1 MTVPPI
7 FDQVAATMYMSE
19 VHDLTDACLFQ
30 LQQLERASVRW
41 AELGEVVARRRVRAD
56 ARVRDREAREV
67 IHSAMMAKARVQSE
81 IFDGVEAFLAAWA
94 RLSLIFKP
102 GDRRSSPYRDF
113 TVMRGNTLRRLYGLE
128 GRHPLLVRSA
138 RDNWMHSDER
148 LDQAWMEARL
158 GNRQSFVK
166 SGRVKAALCQSVRV
180 IDVEAL
186 TIYTRDEFGEICALS
201 LRVLGGALKDIEAR
215 REMAYERVAELPL
228 IDRKRTA
235 D

>member
-7 FDQVAATMYMSE
+7 FDQVAAAMYMSE

-41 AELGEVVARRRVRAD
+41 AELSEVAAHRRASARAGL
-56 ARVRDREAREV
+56 RDRDAHEV
-67 IHSAMMAKARVQSE
+67 FRSAMMEKGRVQSE

-102 GDRRSSPYRDF
+102 GERRSSPFREF
-113 TVMRGNTLRRLYGLE
+113 TVMRGHTLRGLYGLE
-128 GRHPLLVRSA
+128 ATHPLLVRSA

-148 LDQAWMEARL
+148 LDQAWIEARL
-158 GNRQSFVK
+158 GNRQSFVNT
-166 SGRVKAALCQSVRV
+166 GRVKAALRQSIRV

-186 TIYTRDEFGEICALS
+186 TVYTRDEIGEVSALS
-201 LRVLGGALKDIEAR
+201 LRDLGGVLKDVEAR
-215 REMAYERVAELPL
+215 REMADERVGELPL
-228 IDRKRTA
+228 LDRE
-235 D
+235 